1 MSLGISAREVTIG
14 QLFAPG
20 KEMVMPPYQRSYSWT
35 EKEAGDLLGDLR
47 EAAVSGDSHFLG
59 AIVVVQP
66 DDQQQSEIVDGQQR
80 LTTLTI

>member
-1 MSLGISAREVTIG
+1 MSLGISARETTIG

-20 KEMVMPPYQRSYSWT
+20 EEMIMPPYQRSYSWG

-47 EAAVSGDSHFLG
+47 EATLAGESHFLG

-66 DDQQQSEIVDGQQR
+66 EGAAACEIVDGQQR
-80 LTTLTI
+80 LTTYSC